1 MYCTECK
8 QVVTSKFCPD
18 CGSKPVEAVITRV
31 CPNCNIE
38 VTSKFCPDCGS
49 KPVESIV
56 ITEGKRVMMCPNCNI
71 EVASRFCPECGAK
84 PEERFVATGGSGQ
97 GSPAPV
103 QQEPSEAVGP
113 CTWVAKGEECEKNEK
128 YEEAMEWYLK
138 AVEEGDL
145 DACCSIGYLYKY
157 GKGVEEDDDKALEW
171 FTLAA
176 DQGSVFGMIRVM
188 DYLMHD
194 EKYLEASRKCLD
206 IFEQDKKKLSTCMSE
221 LDDVVEMWENID
233 DFGRILE
240 EEGDKGNAYVQYYL
254 GLGYFNELYGLD
266 EDTER
271 GLELLQKSASQGF
284 VGAMYY
290 LADYY
295 SDNYNSG
302 DDEDWEES
310 MKWFVKAI
318 QTGWDWWFDWDVFA
332 KLASGL
338 DSGND
343 TSVSDILKQEVSK
356 GNREALFA
364 LAICYACGYSVDKD
378 PIAAMKY
385 AKEYSTEDYYLKKIE
400 KYLK

>member
-1 MYCTECK
+1 MYCIECK

-49 KPVESIV
+49 KPVESMV

-71 EVASRFCPECGAK
+71 EVTSRFCPECGAK

-103 QQEPSEAVGP
+103 QQGPSEADGP

-176 DQGSVFGMIRVM
+176 DQGSVLGMIRVM
-188 DYLMHD
+188 DYLMY
-194 EKYLEASRKCLD
+194 EKEEYLEASRKCLD

-254 GLGYFNELYGLD
+254 GLGYFNELFGLD

-284 VGAMYY
+284 VGAMNWFVS
-290 LADYY
+290 YY
-295 SDNYNSG
+295 SDYL
-302 DDEDWEES
+302 DEDWEEG

-318 QTGWDWWFDWDVFA
+318 QTGWDWSYDWDEFA

-338 DSGND
+338 DAGKD
-343 TSVSDILKQEVSK
+343 TSVSVILKQEVSK
-356 GNREALFA
+356 GNRYALYA

-385 AKEYSTEDYYLKKIE
+385 AKEFSTKDFYLKKIE
-400 KYLK
+400 KLLK